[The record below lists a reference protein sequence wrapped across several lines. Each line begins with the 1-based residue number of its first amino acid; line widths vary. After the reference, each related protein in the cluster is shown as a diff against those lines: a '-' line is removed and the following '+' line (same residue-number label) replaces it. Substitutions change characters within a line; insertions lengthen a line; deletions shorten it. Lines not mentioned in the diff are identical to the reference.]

1 MQGSDL
7 PSEVVHHPHGV
18 EVGKGPLPPS
28 KTTRQKLDDSLQIFT
43 METSF
48 RTMVTAVVTTMVTA
62 CQNLRNLQ
70 TLQIC
75 RDRARYG
82 FGSGEKDV
90 DISR

>member
-7 PSEVVHHPHGV
+7 PGEVVHHPHGV

-43 METSF
+43 METSL
-48 RTMVTAVVTTMVTA
+48 RTMVTTVVTA

-75 RDRARYG
+75 RDRVRYG
-82 FGSGEKDV
+82 FGTGEKDV
-90 DISR
+90 DISG